1 MKCVFQTANLT
12 YPFECIAEMN
22 LKLNIIQI
30 DLLIFSSK
38 PPQINTKQINL
49 PNLFL
54 FQITLTNDA
63 IIYPIIQAMGDLET
77 NIKISPFTLL
87 FTFNWSLR
95 LAVSSFKYCLNLSLL
110 PSNWLCNW
118 YLCLHVFFLLI
129 HTSHWQSYIYKMQ
142 YDHLH

>member
-54 FQITLTNDA
+54 FQITL
-63 IIYPIIQAMGDLET
+63 
-77 NIKISPFTLL
+77 
-87 FTFNWSLR
+87 
-95 LAVSSFKYCLNLSLL
+95 LSVAPLW
-110 PSNWLCNW
+110 PNA
-118 YLCLHVFFLLI
+118 
-129 HTSHWQSYIYKMQ
+129 
-142 YDHLH
+142 